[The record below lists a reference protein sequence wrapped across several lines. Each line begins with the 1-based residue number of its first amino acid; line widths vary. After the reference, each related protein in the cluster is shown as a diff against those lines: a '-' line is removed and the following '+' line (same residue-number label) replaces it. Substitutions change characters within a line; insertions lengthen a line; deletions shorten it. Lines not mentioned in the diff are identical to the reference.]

1 MVVPEIAVN
10 EARKARRG
18 SMPRCRRGHAL
29 ADRMPIA
36 DMIVDDLI
44 EQLPATARTFVEH
57 RMQCVG
63 CPMARFETVAEVC
76 QIYRLPLGAFLADII
91 SHAGEAP
98 FSPNVTGNV
107 E

>member
-1 MVVPEIAVN
+1 M
-10 EARKARRG
+10 
-18 SMPRCRRGHAL
+18 
-29 ADRMPIA
+29 ADRTPSADMIA

-44 EQLPATARTFVEH
+44 DKLPATARTFVEH

-76 QIYRLPLGAFLADII
+76 QIYRLPLDAFLVDLIRRTGRVPLDPFTTAD
-91 SHAGEAP
+91 
-98 FSPNVTGNV
+98 V